1 MNFQTIEEFI
11 ARPFGNEE
19 KRNNEFESKYSK
31 LNHDKRISLIAY
43 TQIDDDYLLHLSV
56 GSDTNPT
63 ESYDVVLL
71 FFTDDESIKK
81 EITFKNYY
89 VKFFSNSP
97 SFIYQYAVL
106 YKQNG
111 FLIDILYDKM
121 DAKYK
126 DVLPD
131 KVNKDHN
138 MSYDKSI
145 FCACKYILSHQAAF
159 NKYLN
164 FTPKKSPDT
173 FFRGI
178 KDFSDVKMIS
188 EIRSMDK
195 KINKELEENKKRQ
208 KDEKRKRRGKNSTL
222 SEGGITIKSPKTK
235 VGSKRSTSGLS
246 RNKTS
251 RTVVRKTVAKKGA
264 KRSTLKK

>member
-1 MNFQTIEEFI
+1 MTFQTIEQFI
-11 ARPFGNEE
+11 SRPFGNEE
-19 KRNNEFESKYSK
+19 KRNNEFELKFQK
-31 LNHDKRISLIAY
+31 LNREKRIGLVAY

-71 FFTDDESIKK
+71 FFTDNESVKK

-106 YKQNG
+106 YRQNG
-111 FLIDILYDKM
+111 FLIDMLYDKM
-121 DAKYK
+121 DEKYK
-126 DVLPD
+126 DALPD
-131 KVNKDHN
+131 KVNKDHTL
-138 MSYDKSI
+138 SYDKSI
-145 FCACKYILSHQAAF
+145 FCACKYLTMHQAVF

-164 FTPKKSPDT
+164 FTTKKNPDA

-208 KDEKRKRRGKNSTL
+208 KDDRRKKRGRNST
-222 SEGGITIKSPKTK
+222 SQTIGSTVKRPTRKVSSKTA
-235 VGSKRSTSGLS
+235 TSGA
-246 RNKTS
+246 S
-251 RTVVRKTVAKKGA
+251 RTVVHKTVGKKGA